1 MAGLLKP
8 QAAYRLISELKDT
21 VDLPIH
27 LHTHDTSGNG
37 IITYSGATQAGVD
50 IIDVATASL
59 AGGTSQPSMQS
70 IYYALEHGPRHASIN
85 VKNAEQI
92 DHYWEDVRKYYAPF
106 EAGITSPQT
115 EVYMHEMP
123 GGQYTNLK
131 SQAAAVGLGHRF
143 DEIKQMYRKVNM
155 MFGDIIKVTPSSKV
169 VGDMA
174 LFMIQND
181 FSEEDVYARGNELN
195 FPESVV
201 SFFRG
206 DLGQPVGGFPEELQ
220 KIIVKDKAVITD
232 RPGLHAEKVDFET
245 VKADLE
251 QKIGYEPGDHEVIS
265 YIMYP
270 QVFLD
275 YQKMQREFGAVTLL
289 DTPTFLHGMRL
300 NEKIEVQIE
309 KGKTLSIR
317 LDEIGEPDL
326 AGNRVLFFNLNG
338 QRREVVINDQ
348 SVQTQVVAKRK
359 AETGNPNQI
368 GATMPG
374 SVLEILVK
382 AGDKVQKGQAL
393 MVTEAMKMETTI
405 EAPFDGE
412 IVDLHVVKGEAIQTQ
427 DLLIEI
433 N

>member
-1 MAGLLKP
+1 MKP

-181 FSEEDVYARGNELN
+181 LTEEDVYARGNELN

-206 DLGQPVGGFPEELQ
+206 DLGTTSGWLPRR
-220 KIIVKDKAVITD
+220 IT
-232 RPGLHAEKVDFET
+232 K
-245 VKADLE
+245 K
-251 QKIGYEPGDHEVIS
+251 
-265 YIMYP
+265 
-270 QVFLD
+270 
-275 YQKMQREFGAVTLL
+275 
-289 DTPTFLHGMRL
+289 
-300 NEKIEVQIE
+300 
-309 KGKTLSIR
+309 LS
-317 LDEIGEPDL
+317 
-326 AGNRVLFFNLNG
+326 
-338 QRREVVINDQ
+338 
-348 SVQTQVVAKRK
+348 
-359 AETGNPNQI
+359 
-368 GATMPG
+368 
-374 SVLEILVK
+374 
-382 AGDKVQKGQAL
+382 
-393 MVTEAMKMETTI
+393 
-405 EAPFDGE
+405 
-412 IVDLHVVKGEAIQTQ
+412 
-427 DLLIEI
+427 
-433 N
+433 

>member
-181 FSEEDVYARGNELN
+181 LTEEDVYARGNELN

-251 QKIGYEPGDHEVIS
+251 QKNW
-265 YIMYP
+265 
-270 QVFLD
+270 L
-275 YQKMQREFGAVTLL
+275 
-289 DTPTFLHGMRL
+289 
-300 NEKIEVQIE
+300 
-309 KGKTLSIR
+309 
-317 LDEIGEPDL
+317 
-326 AGNRVLFFNLNG
+326 
-338 QRREVVINDQ
+338 
-348 SVQTQVVAKRK
+348 
-359 AETGNPNQI
+359 
-368 GATMPG
+368 
-374 SVLEILVK
+374 
-382 AGDKVQKGQAL
+382 
-393 MVTEAMKMETTI
+393 
-405 EAPFDGE
+405 
-412 IVDLHVVKGEAIQTQ
+412 
-427 DLLIEI
+427 
-433 N
+433 